1 VPEIE
6 ATDKRTMEKSR
17 EGCRLVESQMEVS
30 STAVQGGEGREG
42 SSGIH
47 KKDRSRKNERHK

>member
-1 VPEIE
+1 ME
-6 ATDKRTMEKSR
+6 ARHRRTMEKSR

-30 STAVQGGEGREG
+30 SAAVQGGEGREG